1 MTKAKFKEEV
11 QNGCTML
18 LLTANVKVYDKKPFL
33 VFEGIRMEED
43 LVEINHA
50 FVQEYDLSKIKILMI
65 AGNNAFEAIK

>member
-1 MTKAKFKEEV
+1 
-11 QNGCTML
+11 ML

-50 FVQEYDLSKIKILMI
+50 FVQEFDLSKIKILMI